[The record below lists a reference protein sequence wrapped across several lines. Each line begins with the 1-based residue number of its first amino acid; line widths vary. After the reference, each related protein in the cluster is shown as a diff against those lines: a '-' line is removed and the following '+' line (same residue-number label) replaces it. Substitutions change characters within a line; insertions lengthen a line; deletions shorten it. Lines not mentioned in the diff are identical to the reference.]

1 MRYIFGVTSEIHRNK
16 NAEGKIKKDMHLTKI
31 YERRW
36 KDVIEKITEKQV
48 QNHRQKINVE
58 KGKSEKLKKK

>member
-1 MRYIFGVTSEIHRNK
+1 
-16 NAEGKIKKDMHLTKI
+16 MHLTKI